1 MMDAATYDKLVKE
14 VPTYKLVTPAVLMDR
29 LKVNG
34 SVARRALIDLE
45 KKGLI
50 KPVMLSSMLPIYT
63 RATAAAVSPAAP
75 EAK

>member
-1 MMDAATYDKLVKE
+1 MDQSTYDKMIKE
-14 VPTYKLVTPAVLMDR
+14 VPTYKLVTTAVLVDR

-50 KPVMLSSMLPIYT
+50 KAVSLTSSLPIYT
-63 RATAAAVSPAAP
+63 RVTAGAAEETKA
-75 EAK
+75 